1 MKIEFRN
8 VSFRYQDN
16 HEVLNDLSFVVESG
30 AFLLVIGQN
39 GVGKSTLL
47 KLMNGILK
55 PSSGHV
61 IVGGHDTATTP
72 TSRLAG
78 EVCVTFQNP
87 ADQIFAPSVR
97 REIMFAPHNLK
108 RSNAD
113 ELVSHALSLC
123 SLDSVS
129 SHHPYDLPAPQ
140 RRLLTIASA
149 IASGSPFLAFDEP
162 SAGLSQIER
171 VILERLLSELKR
183 DGRGFV
189 VVSHDLGLFLQYAS
203 HVLVLSSG
211 RNIFLGT
218 PGKLLER
225 EGYLR
230 KAGLKLPL
238 PLRLQRLA
246 GKELTRP

>member
-1 MKIEFRN
+1 MSIEFKN
-8 VSFRYQDN
+8 VSFRYQND
-16 HEVLNDLSFVVESG
+16 HEVLNNLSFVAEPC
-30 AFLLVIGQN
+30 AFHLVIGQN

-55 PSSGHV
+55 PTSGQV
-61 IVGGHDTATTP
+61 FVGELNTATHP
-72 TSRLAG
+72 TSRLAA
-78 EVCVTFQNP
+78 EICVTFQNP

-97 REIMFAPHNLK
+97 KEVTFAPRNL
-108 RSNAD
+108 RRPNVD
-113 ELVSHALSLC
+113 GLVSHALSLC

-149 IASGSPFLAFDEP
+149 IASGSPCLAFDEP

-171 VILERLLSELKR
+171 VVLERLLTELKR
-183 DGRGFV
+183 DRRGFV
-189 VVSHDLGLFLQYAS
+189 VVSHDLGLFLRYAS
-203 HVLVLSSG
+203 QVLVLSGG
-211 RNIFLGT
+211 RNIFFGR
-218 PGKLLER
+218 PEELLER

-238 PLRLQRLA
+238 PLRLQRMA
-246 GKELTRP
+246 RK